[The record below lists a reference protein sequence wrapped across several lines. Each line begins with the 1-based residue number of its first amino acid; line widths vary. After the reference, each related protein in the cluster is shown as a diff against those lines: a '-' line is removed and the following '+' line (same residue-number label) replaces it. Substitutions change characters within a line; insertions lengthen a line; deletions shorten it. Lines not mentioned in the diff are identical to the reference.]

1 VNRPHSEGII
11 GVSRPAIP
19 FSKLIQLA
27 GLALGQEFARARAIM
42 HRWGPLAMLGRGK
55 PSKLEVAP
63 PELRPA
69 DSRIAEQ
76 IVSGAYSFGGVI
88 VETHGESPFALQEP
102 PLAWKAELYGF
113 SWLRHVREADS
124 ELARANARGLVA
136 DWITRSRQMDVVAWD
151 GGVTARR
158 MMAWLGH
165 APMILDGVD
174 QGFYDRFLRSMAGQA
189 LVLEAGH
196 GGARPGLARLQVSIA
211 LAQYRLCVPAR
222 AAQRRKAAA
231 RLVRDLKEQILPD
244 GGHVSRNP
252 AVLAELMLDLLP
264 LRQTY
269 LATHEAPPPALME
282 AIERIMPMLR
292 FFRHGDGAL
301 AQFNGAGATNPDVMT
316 ALLAYDDVRGV
327 PVKHAR
333 YSGYHRMSA
342 AGTAV
347 IVDSGGPPPLRH
359 SADAHAGVLSF
370 ELSTPLG
377 RYVVNCGAGTRPG
390 DQWAMPCRMTAAH
403 STVSI
408 GTRSSAS
415 FATHTWLEERL
426 GALLADGPLR
436 VTSDREQTSEEQ
448 DLALSQ
454 DGYRTAY
461 GVIHHRRIVLSQD
474 GLRLDGEDWFERTS
488 NQPDQKAEARF
499 HLHPGVTVAMAQE
512 GMSLLLQRTDPQGN
526 PEHWEFVADGGKL
539 TVEDSIFVAG
549 PEPAQPTKQIVLSS
563 QAAQDA
569 RLAWSFIRRS
579 AG

>member
-1 VNRPHSEGII
+1 
-11 GVSRPAIP
+11 VSRPAIP
-19 FSKLIQLA
+19 LSKLIQLV
-27 GLALGQEFARARAIM
+27 GLAAGQEISRARAIL
-42 HRWGPLAMLGRGK
+42 HRRGPLAGLGGRK

-63 PELRPA
+63 PELRPS
-69 DSRIAEQ
+69 DPHIAEQ
-76 IVSGAYSFGGVI
+76 IVSGAYGFGGVI
-88 VETHGESPFALQEP
+88 VETHGESPFALEEA
-102 PLAWKAELYGF
+102 PLAWKAELHGF
-113 SWLRHVREADS
+113 SWLRHVRATDS

-136 DWITRSRQMDVVAWD
+136 DWIARSRRMDGEAWD

-158 MMAWLGH
+158 LMAWLGH

-222 AAQRRKAAA
+222 PAQRRKTAM
-231 RLVRDLKEQILPD
+231 RLARDLKEQILPD

-252 AVLAELMLDLLP
+252 AALAELLLDLLP

-269 LATHEAPPPALME
+269 LATHEAPPPTLMQ

-301 AQFNGAGATNPDVMT
+301 AQFNGAGATDPDVMA

-333 YSGYHRMSA
+333 HSGYHRMSA

-347 IVDSGGPPPLRH
+347 IVDAGAPPPLRH
-359 SADAHAGVLSF
+359 SADAHAGALSF

-415 FATHTWLEERL
+415 FATHDWLERRL
-426 GALLADGPLR
+426 GALLADGPSQ
-436 VTSDREQTSEEQ
+436 VTSDREQTAEEQ

-454 DGYRTAY
+454 DGYRAAY

-474 GLRLDGEDWFERTS
+474 GLRVDGEDWFERTS
-488 NQPDQKAEARF
+488 THPDQKAEARF
-499 HLHPGVTVAMAQE
+499 HLHPGVTVAQAQE
-512 GMSLLLQRTDPQGN
+512 GMSVLLQRTDAKGN
-526 PEHWEFVADGGKL
+526 PEHWEFVADGGML
-539 TVEDSIFVAG
+539 AIEDSIFVAG
-549 PEPAQPTKQIVLSS
+549 PEPARPTKQIVLSGL
-563 QAAQDA
+563 AAEDA
-569 RLAWSFIRRS
+569 RFAWSFIRRS
-579 AG
+579 TG